1 MEIRK
6 SEEGSLRAYMKR
18 KYGNNAFE
26 KNGDIKMSYLKKAKN
41 NTSDMAVKKKL
52 NFAIVSRGW
61 KHGK

>member
-1 MEIRK
+1 
-6 SEEGSLRAYMKR
+6 MKR

-41 NTSDMAVKKKL
+41 NTSDMAVKKKI
-52 NFAIVSRGW
+52 NFAIVSKGW